1 MWGAIAR
8 GRRTRALITAAV
20 RTACARDGLFLCTC
34 FPTTLGQLNFMVY
47 DSASY
52 RNDSFD
58 TLLDL
63 SAKPT
68 PTGGKLRERRPY
80 HWYVVTKGTL
90 GLLEAVDVV
99 HGPARR
105 ASSAKKWRQRQRA
118 VAAAAAHAV
127 TLSYDD
133 GGTLFFVPRTV
144 FHPAP
149 PTVPTPPSPTQGRYP
164 PNDASGAAPTN
175 PAALFD
181 QIVDEIGGHTHEEHG
196 SEDDVAPPPEDDLP
210 RGTAA
215 WCRAHYDRVH
225 STCPAERD
233 ARRAVLDLLTDLE
246 SRDGAAGAPRRSS
259 ATAPVLSLAP
269 HLRSSPTD
277 GDGAQPRPAAARL
290 RPPAGGC

>member
-1 MWGAIAR
+1 M
-8 GRRTRALITAAV
+8 
-20 RTACARDGLFLCTC
+20 
-34 FPTTLGQLNFMVY
+34 
-47 DSASY
+47 
-52 RNDSFD
+52 
-58 TLLDL
+58 
-63 SAKPT
+63 
-68 PTGGKLRERRPY
+68 
-80 HWYVVTKGTL
+80 
-90 GLLEAVDVV
+90 
-99 HGPARR
+99 
-105 ASSAKKWRQRQRA
+105 
-118 VAAAAAHAV
+118 AAAAAHAV

-259 ATAPVLSLAP
+259 ATAPALSLAR
-269 HLRSSPTD
+269 HSR
-277 GDGAQPRPAAARL
+277 GPRDMRAAA
-290 RPPAGGC
+290 AIA